1 MFDNTWISL
10 EIFGN
15 IGLRTLVLAEKRI
28 SQKDYLVW
36 NSAYENAKNMIE
48 NRMENMNKL
57 QEEMEKDLVLLGAT
71 AIEDKLQEGV
81 EETIHALKMAGIKIW
96 VLTGDK
102 VETALNVGFACG
114 LLNNNMERIVIEDK
128 LEIHIEE
135 QFKKASEKLNRV
147 KKTFRKVLYIFR

>member
-15 IGLRTLVLAEKRI
+15 IGLRTLVLAQKRI
-28 SQKDYLVW
+28 SQKDYRVW
-36 NSAYENAKNMIE
+36 NAAYENAKNMME
-48 NRMENMNKL
+48 NRLENMNKL

-128 LEIHIEE
+128 LEIQIEE

-147 KKTFRKVLYIFR
+147 